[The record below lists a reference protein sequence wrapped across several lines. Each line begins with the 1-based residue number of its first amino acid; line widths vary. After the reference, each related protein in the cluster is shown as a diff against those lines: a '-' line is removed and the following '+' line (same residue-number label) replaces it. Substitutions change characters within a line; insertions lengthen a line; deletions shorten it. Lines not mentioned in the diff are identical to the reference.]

1 MRVGLIDV
9 QQFMKR
15 VLSSENTPSFYLNNS
30 LLRLVLTFCRDSRI
44 LLLVFIL
51 Y

>member
-1 MRVGLIDV
+1 MRAGLIDV

-15 VLSSENTPSFYLNNS
+15 VLSSENTSSFYLNNS
-30 LLRLVLTFCRDSRI
+30 LLRLVLTFCRGSRI